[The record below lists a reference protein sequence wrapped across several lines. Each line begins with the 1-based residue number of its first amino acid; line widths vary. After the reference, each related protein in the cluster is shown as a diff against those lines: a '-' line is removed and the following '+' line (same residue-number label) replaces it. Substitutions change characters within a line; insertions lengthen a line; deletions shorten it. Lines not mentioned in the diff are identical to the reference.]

1 MHHAECQFCS
11 CLQMTVIN
19 NIGNYFYS
27 STVLRLVQN
36 FESVQCNQN
45 LCTHYY
51 VLFHA
56 DVSSYFTDNKRT
68 QLYGKESSS
77 LENDSIQPVM
87 KFYIILETP
96 GSLYCPQDLDTVPS
110 PQPVESSSYPHI
122 PYI

>member
-1 MHHAECQFCS
+1 
-11 CLQMTVIN
+11 MTAIN

-56 DVSSYFTDNKRT
+56 DVSSYFTENKRT
-68 QLYGKESSS
+68 QPYGIESFSSEKE
-77 LENDSIQPVM
+77 SIQPMM
-87 KFYIILETP
+87 KFYMILETP
-96 GSLYCPQDLDTVPS
+96 RFIILSTRA
-110 PQPVESSSYPHI
+110 
-122 PYI
+122 